1 MGNAWK
7 WSIPLVHTAP
17 RITLALLMQEDY
29 RAALDLLLLAEESF
43 QCCRDDLLKYIDNQ
57 GILLMDIVW

>member
-1 MGNAWK
+1 ML
-7 WSIPLVHTAP
+7 PTYYFVLV
-17 RITLALLMQEDY
+17 MQEDY
-29 RAALDLLLLAEESF
+29 RAALDILLLAEESF